1 MEQEKEVRGAV
12 RVGLRWGSIGGV
24 LGLVFSVLGSLAGI
38 VVAGFVGVACG
49 RRAAEAESRS
59 GALAGLVGGSIA
71 APLFVFGAATGGFAA
86 GRLVGAEEISSV
98 LTDTV
103 GMDIPPDQAWTIFVA
118 SLFVAALIQAT
129 ILILASVAAGAW
141 STRGT
146 SEKS

>member
-1 MEQEKEVRGAV
+1 
-12 RVGLRWGSIGGV
+12 L
-24 LGLVFSVLGSLAGI
+24 
-38 VVAGFVGVACG
+38 
-49 RRAAEAESRS
+49 
-59 GALAGLVGGSIA
+59 
-71 APLFVFGAATGGFAA
+71 
-86 GRLVGAEEISSV
+86 
-98 LTDTV
+98 